1 MSKERVVVSIGGS
14 ILIPGN
20 NDAEFM
26 KKLAQMLLKVASRVD
41 L

>member
-1 MSKERVVVSIGGS
+1 MQKERVVVSIGGS

-20 NDAEFM
+20 EDAAFIRE
-26 KKLAQMLLKVASRVD
+26 LAGMLLRVSSRVD